1 MVKNNLFIRLFTIV
15 VLLSGLTAAN
25 DRAIKKAV
33 KKYTPTILELRHRIH
48 QNPELG
54 NREFKTAEM
63 VANPVQFRV
72 DATATAP
79 NRHLPAESPPNDSKC
94 RHSSP
99 SKLGP
104 RNRPTFGIIR
114 KSVSAG

>member
-1 MVKNNLFIRLFTIV
+1 MVKNNSFIRLFTIV

-63 VANPVQFRV
+63 VAN
-72 DATATAP
+72 
-79 NRHLPAESPPNDSKC
+79 HLKS
-94 RHSSP
+94 
-99 SKLGP
+99 LGM
-104 RNRPTFGIIR
+104 
-114 KSVSAG
+114 